1 MCSVPARLRQT
12 LLLAIGMIGISVS
25 AYAQCA
31 TADLLISSGPQTATP
46 STVAPGETV
55 TLAAWTIKNQGTAST
70 GVGFNNGFY
79 LSIDSVI
86 TASDT
91 YITGNSNAALAAG
104 ASFTWGAPTLTIP
117 ANTAPGNYYIGILV
131 DKDNAV
137 SECSETN
144 NYVNAR
150 LTVTCAADLVV
161 STGPMTATPATV
173 SPGETVT
180 LSAWTV
186 KNQGTATTAVGISN
200 GFYLS
205 VDSVITSSDSYIT
218 GNSNAALGPGAAF
231 AWGGPTLTIPANT
244 PPGNYYIGILVNN
257 NNAVCESS
265 NANNYASTPITV
277 GCGPDLLITSSLTAN
292 PTTVRAGDTIT
303 LSGWTVTNQGTLST
317 GVGF

>member
-104 ASFTWGAPTLTIP
+104 ATFNWGGPTLTIP
-117 ANTAPGNYYIGILV
+117 TGITPGNYYIGILV
-131 DKDNAV
+131 DRD
-137 SECSETN
+137 
-144 NYVNAR
+144 
-150 LTVTCAADLVV
+150 
-161 STGPMTATPATV
+161 
-173 SPGETVT
+173 
-180 LSAWTV
+180 
-186 KNQGTATTAVGISN
+186 
-200 GFYLS
+200 
-205 VDSVITSSDSYIT
+205 
-218 GNSNAALGPGAAF
+218 
-231 AWGGPTLTIPANT
+231 
-244 PPGNYYIGILVNN
+244 
-257 NNAVCESS
+257 NAVCES
-265 NANNYASTPITV
+265 NEVNNYVST
-277 GCGPDLLITSSLTAN
+277 LITIQASCASDL
-292 PTTVRAGDTIT
+292 
-303 LSGWTVTNQGTLST
+303 
-317 GVGF
+317 